1 MFIKNSADMK
11 ISVITVVL
19 NDLEGLKKTVNSVL
33 SQRGEDFEYIIL
45 DGGSTDGS
53 WEYIESLNFRGMK
66 KSAPDTGIYN
76 AMNNA
81 VLLANGEYCL
91 FLNAG
96 DTFYDEQVL
105 QKAGTII
112 GRSDFYVGHTM
123 EIGKSVIKG
132 WVPNALTLDYLM
144 RTSIYHQSTFIR
156 RKLLLDYPYN
166 EHHKVVSDWEFFFE
180 RWLSGCTYEKLDFFI
195 SNYYLGGFS
204 FVNRDLIAI
213 EREEFLEK
221 LLPKRILDGSYLG
234 KQDCVQEDDN
244 YEQKRIR
251 KTMSKPAIRRDLNL
265 IRYGFKFLFKD
276 MFKLK

>member
-96 DTFYDEQVL
+96 DTFYDEQV
-105 QKAGTII
+105 
-112 GRSDFYVGHTM
+112 
-123 EIGKSVIKG
+123 
-132 WVPNALTLDYLM
+132 
-144 RTSIYHQSTFIR
+144 
-156 RKLLLDYPYN
+156 
-166 EHHKVVSDWEFFFE
+166 
-180 RWLSGCTYEKLDFFI
+180 
-195 SNYYLGGFS
+195 
-204 FVNRDLIAI
+204 
-213 EREEFLEK
+213 
-221 LLPKRILDGSYLG
+221 
-234 KQDCVQEDDN
+234 
-244 YEQKRIR
+244 
-251 KTMSKPAIRRDLNL
+251 
-265 IRYGFKFLFKD
+265 
-276 MFKLK
+276 